1 MSSNRETDQKDI
13 MLHNAA
19 KKEYTMIISIIEQVY
34 SLLWGDLIMIP
45 LPGGR
50 RSWNLFVGTSFDSD
64 RNLFHNTNEISAA
77 ETFSGY
83 DKVSFGEKRT

>member
-1 MSSNRETDQKDI
+1 

-83 DKVSFGEKRT
+83 GKVSFGEKRT